1 MYGMIQAGKKRVY
14 PICMPSNYG
23 GLGSLNCY
31 IYACDDD
38 YTLIDAGLNT
48 EEFAAFF
55 WAKLAAYNIDAAQI
69 TRIVLTHFHE
79 DHIGLVS
86 ELVAR
91 YGMPVYASEHAIQ
104 RLYCEEDYLRQ
115 KLAFYEKVYAD
126 YGVATLAKTRLEK
139 MAHTLQGHEYLGL
152 RMPLLPLTAGMQLAG
167 LHIVATPGHS
177 PDSISLY
184 DAEIGWLFTGDFLL
198 ASGTASALLDHDERG
213 EILPSIAHYSEALH
227 AVRQLNSNVAFPGH
241 GEMFEQV
248 EEVIEK
254 SLAKF
259 EYKLQKVVTKIAEG
273 HVTAMSLGEALYGPR
288 FVKFFVFTI
297 SDVIGLT
304 LLAEQQGLLTREW
317 SDGEWRFKIKN

>member
-1 MYGMIQAGKKRVY
+1 MGVRKSGNKAVY

-31 IYACDDD
+31 IYACGDDF
-38 YTLIDAGLNT
+38 TLIDAGLDT
-48 EEFAAFF
+48 KEYRAFF
-55 WAKLAAYNIDAAQI
+55 EMKLVEYGIDAGQI

-91 YGMPVYASEHAIQ
+91 YGMPVYASERAIP
-104 RLYCEEDYLRQ
+104 RLSCDEDYLRQ

-126 YGVATLAKTRLEK
+126 YGVATVAKTRLQK
-139 MAHTLQGHEYLGL
+139 MAHTLQQHEHLGL
-152 RMPLLPLTAGMQLAG
+152 RMPIRLLVAGEQIAG
-167 LHIVATPGHS
+167 LHSIATPGHS

-184 DAEIGWLFTGDFLL
+184 DTDTGWLFTGDFLL
-198 ASGTASALLDHDERG
+198 ASGTASALLDHDDCG

-227 AVRQLNSNVAFPGH
+227 VVRQLNSHVAFPGH

-248 EEVIEK
+248 EKVIEN

-273 HVTAMSLGEALYGPR
+273 HETAKSLGEAIYGPR
-288 FVKFFVFTI
+288 FAKFFVFTI
-297 SDVIGLT
+297 SDIVGLT
-304 LLAEQQGLLTREW
+304 LLAEQRGLITRTLEN
-317 SDGEWRFKIKN
+317 GEWVFRNKN